1 MMSDGNPRHTHSH
14 IGAVNRTGS
23 AQWSKA
29 HLIAFEVALDQ
40 EIAPAM
46 RKWFAKKRP
55 LIISQIGL
63 RQQGRPRST
72 GALETSLG
80 AIKQS
85 IGTRHFVFRNLAR
98 LRLLLDLMV
107 LDQRRDSDE
116 RRYAELIRRA
126 FLATGAA
133 APRPFRSLDDR
144 AGPSISGQA
153 AAAERLA
160 VSREK
165 GRLSSER
172 AEARRS
178 AGRAPRLASR
188 RVAAG
193 RVPLDVA

>member
-1 MMSDGNPRHTHSH
+1 MLRC
-14 IGAVNRTGS
+14 RL
-23 AQWSKA
+23 KA
-29 HLIAFEVALDQ
+29 
-40 EIAPAM
+40 
-46 RKWFAKKRP
+46 
-55 LIISQIGL
+55 G
-63 RQQGRPRST
+63 T

-116 RRYAELIRRA
+116 RRYAESIRRA

-133 APRPFRSLDDR
+133 APRPFRSVDDR

-153 AAAERLA
+153 AAVAERLA